1 MFFCEFDAHDEV
13 AATQAHDALIE
24 YLRREAEDEGE
35 LSGPYLH
42 QGTSDH
48 EENLT
53 GAEVIFT
60 ELVSNVR
67 KHAASRASVGVSWR
81 VDGRAVLEVTDEGPG
96 LDLSDWRPAHHL
108 ADSGRGLVIVSA
120 LSGDMAVT
128 PRPGRG
134 TRIKAVLPLRRRP
147 RRQAV
152 VA

>member
-13 AATQAHDALIE
+13 AATQAHDALLE
-24 YLRREAEDEGE
+24 YLRKEAENEEE
-35 LSGPYLH
+35 LSGPYL
-42 QGTSDH
+42 QRKTEH
-48 EENLT
+48 EDNLT

-81 VDGRAVLEVTDEGPG
+81 IDGRAVLEVTDEGPG

-108 ADSGRGLVIVSA
+108 ADHGRGLVIVSA
-120 LSGDMAVT
+120 LSGDVAVT

-147 RRQAV
+147 RRQQI